1 MNKKVATEIVK
12 AGFRTLAKTYHPD
25 TGGTHEAMLV
35 LKDTYEGLIKAVEN
49 GNFGPTTGGTST
61 GRTSGRGQREGFS
74 QERKHWSDDFRE
86 KAQGQDAGGKYT
98 GPVLEKYKAGY
109 FLIRDVHCVGA
120 TPKAIQVMFPG
131 NPVPAWVPRSQ
142 IYVQDTDI
150 VKEGDRGKLIIT
162 DWIAAQKGWRLK

>member
-61 GRTSGRGQREGFS
+61 GRTSGRGQREGD
-74 QERKHWSDDFRE
+74 HVALGMIPDDRDPEE
-86 KAQGQDAGGKYT
+86 KQVGRDGPDGDGHAEYGEPGRGAHSTILPRASSAGHLSP
-98 GPVLEKYKAGY
+98 GPTTRNMSAPEEVFG
-109 FLIRDVHCVGA
+109 I
-120 TPKAIQVMFPG
+120 
-131 NPVPAWVPRSQ
+131 
-142 IYVQDTDI
+142 
-150 VKEGDRGKLIIT
+150 KEGDDHRARRQ
-162 DWIAAQKGWRLK
+162 AACR